1 MLQISKK
8 YFATFDIFFVKTKL
22 VTTVWVS
29 TSLSDYGYCE
39 PDANPSTSGG
49 SYRKD
54 SARLAVYLA
63 ALMRAQ

>member
-1 MLQISKK
+1 MISPHC
-8 YFATFDIFFVKTKL
+8 D
-22 VTTVWVS
+22 
-29 TSLSDYGYCE
+29 

>member
-29 TSLSDYGYCE
+29 TSLSDY
-39 PDANPSTSGG
+39 DANPSTSGG